1 MATVNFSVPDEV
13 KQEFNRLF
21 ADENKSALL
30 TRLMKEAITEHKR
43 DQRRAAALD
52 KILAIRA
59 TLPPVSAEE
68 IERARLD
75 GRP

>member
-21 ADENKSALL
+21 SNENKSALL
-30 TRLMKEAITEHKR
+30 TGLMQRAIEEHKSQR
-43 DQRRAAALD
+43 RRAAAMDSL
-52 KILAIRA
+52 LELRA
-59 TLPPVSAEE
+59 DFPVMDRD
-68 IERARLD
+68 ERDAARVE

>member
-30 TRLMKEAITEHKR
+30 TRLMKNAIEQHKQ
-43 DQRRAAALD
+43 DKRRAAALD
-52 KILAIRA
+52 KILEIRE
-59 TLPPVSAEE
+59 TLPPVSAAD
-68 IERARLD
+68 IERARME